1 MDKTRFNPVKKI
13 GGWSVERD
21 GRCRDLEGGDT
32 CMYMY
37 VLMFLLIGS
46 FSLNHKVEDITSL
59 LPP

>member
-1 MDKTRFNPVKKI
+1 MDETRFNPVKKI

-21 GRCRDLEGGDT
+21 GRCMEGGGT

-46 FSLNHKVEDITSL
+46 FRQVKQPE
-59 LPP
+59 PEG